1 MASGHVNRTQR
12 PNNMAAPTNAARVK
26 KVLANSEPST
36 HGPESVDGA
45 EAARCRPMGVKR
57 TCRGHR
63 KSDANDH
70 KATSAEQIAIRR
82 AQLGKAEHPSSRPC
96 VAVSCKGMLISTALH
111 EPAFSKW
118 PLVQAHSCDCLGLLV
133 VKI

>member
-1 MASGHVNRTQR
+1 
-12 PNNMAAPTNAARVK
+12 
-26 KVLANSEPST
+26 
-36 HGPESVDGA
+36 
-45 EAARCRPMGVKR
+45 MGVKR

-70 KATSAEQIAIRR
+70 KATSAEQMAIRR

-118 PLVQAHSCDCLGLLV
+118 ALVQSHSCDCLGLLV
-133 VKI
+133 VKNLTLGTPWMKQ